1 MGDYDFIV
9 AGAGP
14 GGCVAARRA
23 AERGLKVLLLDAKP
37 RDAIGHPWVD
47 DVEEGVFKRLGLAY
61 PQGKECWPAPERYRV
76 ESPSG
81 RRSMEMGLLP
91 IVGLR
96 MSRYCRRLLA
106 DAGKS
111 GVEFREAC
119 RVEGPLLDGGAVR
132 GVIAGGE
139 EVPARLV
146 LDATGL
152 QAAVRR
158 GLPETSP
165 VERELDGSCLV
176 TAWREQRYFTE
187 DEAPH
192 VPRALGIPPDHAVSR
207 IGWRGGYSVIM
218 QHFGTYG
225 RVLDI
230 LVGFNLKAAGKAA
243 GGGADAG
250 EGAGEY
256 IRRYL
261 EEKGVGGEVFYGG
274 GGLIP
279 VRRSLDVLVDDGLML
294 AGDAACMV
302 IPAHGSGVASAM
314 TAGDMAAA
322 AAARCLKGG
331 DVSRQALWEY
341 GAAWQRGRG
350 AVMAYFDFVRL
361 LSERLGEEE
370 MERLVGYAMT
380 PLDMQVA
387 MEARPLPI
395 RPGNLLA
402 RARGLRY
409 PLFLARY
416 ANLARHSIS
425 MKKAYERYPARYD
438 RRELEAWRGEVDRVI
453 AKLR

>member
-1 MGDYDFIV
+1 MSDYDFIV

-23 AERGLKVLLLDAKP
+23 AERGLKVLLLDAKR
-37 RDAIGHPWVD
+37 RDDVGHPWVD

-61 PQGKECWPAPERYRV
+61 PQDKERWPAPEHYRL

-81 RRSMEMGLLP
+81 RHRMEVGLLP
-91 IVGLR
+91 FVGLR
-96 MSRYCRRLLA
+96 MSRYCSRLLA
-106 DAGKS
+106 DAGKA
-111 GVEFREAC
+111 GAEFREGV
-119 RVEGPLLDGGAVR
+119 RVDGPLLDGQGSVR
-132 GVIAGGE
+132 GVITAGKE
-139 EVPARLV
+139 IPARLV

-158 GLPETSP
+158 GLPDTSP
-165 VERELDGSCLV
+165 VQRELDESCLV

-187 DEAPH
+187 DEAPDI
-192 VPRALGIPPDHAVSR
+192 PQALGIPPDHAVSR
-207 IGWRGGYSVIM
+207 VGWRGGYSVIL

-230 LVGFNLKAAGKAA
+230 LVGFNLKA
-243 GGGADAG
+243 GGGNAG
-250 EGAGEY
+250 ESAGEY
-256 IRRYL
+256 VRRYL
-261 EEKGVGGEVFYGG
+261 KERGVGGEIFYGG

-314 TAGDMAAA
+314 VAGDLAATVA
-322 AAARCLKGG
+322 AKCLKRG

-341 GAAWQRGRG
+341 CASWQRGRG

-361 LSERLGEEE
+361 LSERLGEED
-370 MERLVGYAMT
+370 MEKLVGYAMT
-380 PLDMQVA
+380 PLDMEIAV
-387 MEARPLPI
+387 EARPLPI
-395 RPGNLLA
+395 RPGNLLK
-402 RARGLRY
+402 RAKGFRY

-416 ANLARHSIS
+416 ANLARYSIS
-425 MKKAYERYPARYD
+425 MKKAYERYPTRFG

-453 AKLR
+453 RKLR